1 MLLQSK
7 LDFLVN
13 YNKQFLLR
21 KQKIALVAFMS
32 ADMSLVAEFCGEYP
46 FTVLAMVFD
55 PFVFLHVYGVI
66 RTMIEASS
74 ALVTV
79 VAVLPGVYLH
89 VLIQVPSGG
98 VFLFTESTVESVS
111 LVFVLNRSAPSHRPM
126 QGYNSRLIN
135 LCASTLA
142 SSSFLFTSLF

>member
-1 MLLQSK
+1 
-7 LDFLVN
+7 
-13 YNKQFLLR
+13 
-21 KQKIALVAFMS
+21 
-32 ADMSLVAEFCGEYP
+32 MSLVAEFCGEYP

-98 VFLFTESTVESVS
+98 VFLFTKSTVESVS
-111 LVFVLNRSAPSHRPM
+111 VLLRLF
-126 QGYNSRLIN
+126 NSSIILGGNKLIN
-135 LCASTLA
+135 LCAKINIRLVYC
-142 SSSFLFTSLF
+142 FIL